1 MAQVITVGETVDVKK
16 SKQVP
21 LSFTGTVEKL
31 YANAALLTIDSF
43 NKADKEVVDDLKS
56 RTVVNY
62 KDIKKDG
69 QAVEPPAPEEPT
81 GRNNRSSKTTKK

>member
-1 MAQVITVGETVDVKK
+1 MAQVITVCETVDVKK

-43 NKADKEVVDDLKS
+43 NKADKEVVDDIKN
-56 RTVVNY
+56 RTVVKF